1 MLAIRPYRPE
11 DFPGIERVHD
21 RARRFVLLYA
31 GLEDALLPLRIAAER
46 EDLFAYPG
54 LFVAELGGEIA
65 GFAACTQ
72 EELAWLYVDPAHA
85 RKGIGRAL
93 AEHALQRFPGIRRV
107 EVLSGNAQLAGYF
120 PCILPIPAASMST
133 PRSAIALHSSGSAHS
148 PIPITPSSSPP
159 IEPTSA
165 SIERPRLCATL
176 TSSVVFLIFSSIG

>member
-21 RARRFVLLYA
+21 RARRIELRYA
-31 GLEDALLPLRIAAER
+31 GLEEAFLPLRIAAER

-72 EELAWLYVDPAHA
+72 EELAWLYVDPAHF
-85 RKGIGRAL
+85 RKGVGRAL

-107 EVLSGNAQLAGYF
+107 EVLSGNA
-120 PCILPIPAASMST
+120 PAQ
-133 PRSAIALHSSGSAHS
+133 ALYARLGFVTAA
-148 PIPITPSSSPP
+148 T
-159 IEPTSA
+159 
-165 SIERPRLCATL
+165 ERGRMPGNEAF
-176 TSSVVFLIFSSIG
+176 SVQVDCMERC

>member
-21 RARRFVLLYA
+21 RARSVELRYA
-31 GLEDALLPLRIAAER
+31 GLEDAFLPLRIAAER

-72 EELAWLYVDPAHA
+72 EELAWLYVDPAHF
-85 RKGIGRAL
+85 RKGVGRAL

-107 EVLSGNAQLAGYF
+107 EVLSGNA
-120 PCILPIPAASMST
+120 PAQ
-133 PRSAIALHSSGSAHS
+133 ALYARLGFVTAA
-148 PIPITPSSSPP
+148 T
-159 IEPTSA
+159 
-165 SIERPRLCATL
+165 ERGRMPGNEAF
-176 TSSVVFLIFSSIG
+176 SVQVDCMERC

>member
-21 RARRFVLLYA
+21 RARRVELRYA
-31 GLEDALLPLRIAAER
+31 GLEDAFLPLRIAAER

-107 EVLSGNAQLAGYF
+107 EVLSGNA
-120 PCILPIPAASMST
+120 PAQ
-133 PRSAIALHSSGSAHS
+133 ALYARLGFVTAA
-148 PIPITPSSSPP
+148 T
-159 IEPTSA
+159 
-165 SIERPRLCATL
+165 ERGRMPGNEAF
-176 TSSVVFLIFSSIG
+176 SVQVDCMERR

>member
-1 MLAIRPYRPE
+1 MLALRPYRPE

-21 RARRFVLLYA
+21 RARRVELRYA
-31 GLEDALLPLRIAAER
+31 GLEDAFLPLRIAAER

-107 EVLSGNAQLAGYF
+107 EVLSGNA
-120 PCILPIPAASMST
+120 PAQ
-133 PRSAIALHSSGSAHS
+133 ALYARLGFVTAA
-148 PIPITPSSSPP
+148 T
-159 IEPTSA
+159 
-165 SIERPRLCATL
+165 ERGRMPGNEAF
-176 TSSVVFLIFSSIG
+176 SVQVDCMERR

>member
-21 RARRFVLLYA
+21 RARRIELRYA
-31 GLEDALLPLRIAAER
+31 GLEEAFLPLRIAAER

-85 RKGIGRAL
+85 RKGVGRAL

-107 EVLSGNAQLAGYF
+107 EVLSGNA
-120 PCILPIPAASMST
+120 PAK
-133 PRSAIALHSSGSAHS
+133 ALYARLGFVTAA
-148 PIPITPSSSPP
+148 T
-159 IEPTSA
+159 
-165 SIERPRLCATL
+165 ERGRMPGNEAF
-176 TSSVVFLIFSSIG
+176 SVQVDCMERR

>member
-21 RARRFVLLYA
+21 SARRIELRYA
-31 GLEDALLPLRIAAER
+31 GLEDAFLPLRIAAER

-72 EELAWLYVDPAHA
+72 EELAWLYVDPAHF
-85 RKGIGRAL
+85 RKGVGRAL

-107 EVLSGNAQLAGYF
+107 EVLSGNA
-120 PCILPIPAASMST
+120 PAK
-133 PRSAIALHSSGSAHS
+133 ALYARLGFVTAA
-148 PIPITPSSSPP
+148 T
-159 IEPTSA
+159 
-165 SIERPRLCATL
+165 ERGRMPGNEAF
-176 TSSVVFLIFSSIG
+176 SVQVDCMERY

>member
-21 RARRFVLLYA
+21 RARRVELRYA
-31 GLEDALLPLRIAAER
+31 GLEDAFLPLRIAAER

-72 EELAWLYVDPAHA
+72 EELAWLYVDPAHF
-85 RKGIGRAL
+85 RKGVGRAL

-107 EVLSGNAQLAGYF
+107 EVLSGNA
-120 PCILPIPAASMST
+120 PAQ
-133 PRSAIALHSSGSAHS
+133 ALYARLGFVTAA
-148 PIPITPSSSPP
+148 T
-159 IEPTSA
+159 
-165 SIERPRLCATL
+165 ERGRMPGNEAF
-176 TSSVVFLIFSSIG
+176 SVQVDCMERR

>member
-21 RARRFVLLYA
+21 RARRVELRYA
-31 GLEDALLPLRIAAER
+31 GLEEAFLPLRIAAER

-72 EELAWLYVDPAHA
+72 EELAWLYVDPAHF
-85 RKGIGRAL
+85 RKGVGRAL

-107 EVLSGNAQLAGYF
+107 EVLSGNA
-120 PCILPIPAASMST
+120 PAK
-133 PRSAIALHSSGSAHS
+133 ALYARLGFVTAA
-148 PIPITPSSSPP
+148 T
-159 IEPTSA
+159 
-165 SIERPRLCATL
+165 ERGRMPGNEAF
-176 TSSVVFLIFSSIG
+176 SVQADCMERR

>member
-1 MLAIRPYRPE
+1 MLVIRPYRPE

-21 RARRFVLLYA
+21 RARRVELRYA
-31 GLEDALLPLRIAAER
+31 GLEDAFLPLRIAAER

-85 RKGIGRAL
+85 RKGVGRAL

-107 EVLSGNAQLAGYF
+107 EVLSGNA
-120 PCILPIPAASMST
+120 PAK
-133 PRSAIALHSSGSAHS
+133 ALYARLGFVTAA
-148 PIPITPSSSPP
+148 T
-159 IEPTSA
+159 
-165 SIERPRLCATL
+165 ERGRMPGNEAF
-176 TSSVVFLIFSSIG
+176 SVQVDCMERC

>member
-21 RARRFVLLYA
+21 RARRIELRYA
-31 GLEDALLPLRIAAER
+31 GLEEAFLPLRIAAER

-85 RKGIGRAL
+85 RKGVGRAL

-107 EVLSGNAQLAGYF
+107 EVLSGNA
-120 PCILPIPAASMST
+120 PAQ
-133 PRSAIALHSSGSAHS
+133 ALYARLGFVTAA
-148 PIPITPSSSPP
+148 T
-159 IEPTSA
+159 
-165 SIERPRLCATL
+165 ERGRMPGNEAF
-176 TSSVVFLIFSSIG
+176 SVQVDCMERR

>member
-21 RARRFVLLYA
+21 RARRVELRYA
-31 GLEDALLPLRIAAER
+31 GLEDAFLPLRIAAER

-107 EVLSGNAQLAGYF
+107 EVLSGNA
-120 PCILPIPAASMST
+120 PAQ
-133 PRSAIALHSSGSAHS
+133 ALYARLGFVTAA
-148 PIPITPSSSPP
+148 T
-159 IEPTSA
+159 
-165 SIERPRLCATL
+165 ERGRMPGNEAF
-176 TSSVVFLIFSSIG
+176 SVQVDCMERC

>member
-21 RARRFVLLYA
+21 RARRVELRYA
-31 GLEDALLPLRIAAER
+31 GLEDAFLPLRIAAER

-72 EELAWLYVDPAHA
+72 EELAWLYVDPAHF
-85 RKGIGRAL
+85 RKGVGRAH

-107 EVLSGNAQLAGYF
+107 EVLSGNA
-120 PCILPIPAASMST
+120 PAK
-133 PRSAIALHSSGSAHS
+133 ALYARLGFVTAA
-148 PIPITPSSSPP
+148 T
-159 IEPTSA
+159 
-165 SIERPRLCATL
+165 ERGRMPGNEAF
-176 TSSVVFLIFSSIG
+176 SVQVDCMERR